1 MQEKEIESSTEI
13 RELVRIYTVSK
24 LENITFKNDIKI
36 YCEDGLILLRELNG
50 QQTDKIRKN
59 TIKAFKT
66 IGFQI

>member
-36 YCEDGLILLRELNG
+36 YCEDDLILLRELNG

-59 TIKAFKT
+59 TTKAFKT

>member
-24 LENITFKNDIKI
+24 LENITFKSDIKI

-50 QQTDKIRKN
+50 QQTDKIRKS